1 VLIFSATVDLISQSR
16 ISVDVDTAA
25 RFFQSLSDPT
35 RLAIL
40 LSLQGGER
48 SVREIVEVVGS
59 SQSNVSNHLACLKG
73 CGLVIDRPAERRQVF
88 YRIATEEVA
97 GLLQAA
103 ERVLADTG
111 VAVEL
116 CHDPLMPTT
125 ALRETRKVRAR
136 G

>member
-1 VLIFSATVDLISQSR
+1 VAVNLIGQSR
-16 ISVDVDTAA
+16 ASVDVDTAA
-25 RFFQSLSDPT
+25 RLFHSLSDPT

-40 LSLQGGER
+40 LSLQEGELSVGG
-48 SVREIVEVVGS
+48 IVAVVGS

-88 YRIATEEVA
+88 YRIATDEVA

-103 ERVLADTG
+103 ERLLADTG

-116 CHDPLMPTT
+116 CRNPLMPAT
-125 ALRETRKVRAR
+125 AKRSTRKGQGR